1 MADDTPANDPSVGS
15 SPRGPAAATSAPAEA
30 TPPTAVP
37 VPEHVQGQGQGDTIE
52 VDSEFSGDTDSAI
65 GLGDVQSFT
74 TSVASSIYNY
84 TYENG
89 RRYHAYRDGAYLFPN
104 DDAEQD
110 RLDML
115 HHIFKL
121 VLRGNLF
128 KAPIT
133 EPLQQVLDFGTGTGI
148 WAIDLADEHPS
159 ARVQGTDLSP
169 IQPEW
174 VPPNLKFVVDD
185 CESEWPDDE
194 HASYDLVH
202 GRSMSGSIANW
213 STLFGE
219 AFQSL
224 KPGGWLE
231 MQEFDVWF
239 RSEEGELPA
248 DSKIMEWQQYLDQ
261 ASLMF
266 GKRLNIANQFKEK
279 MIGVGF
285 EDVRDDI
292 IKVPIGAWPKDRR
305 LKEQGRWL
313 QAQMLDSIEP
323 ISLGYCHRILKWSE
337 VKTQVFMAGVRNE
350 FLNNKTHLFVY
361 CHFIYG
367 RRP

>member
-1 MADDTPANDPSVGS
+1 
-15 SPRGPAAATSAPAEA
+15 
-30 TPPTAVP
+30 
-37 VPEHVQGQGQGDTIE
+37 Q
-52 VDSEFSGDTDSAI
+52 
-65 GLGDVQSFT
+65 
-74 TSVASSIYNY
+74 
-84 TYENG
+84 NG
-89 RRYHAYRDGAYLFPN
+89 RRYHAYREGEYLFPN
-104 DDAEQD
+104 DESEQN

-121 VLRGNLF
+121 VLGGNLF
-128 KAPIT
+128 KAPIN
-133 EPLQQVLDFGTGTGI
+133 EPLQRVLDFGTGTGI
-148 WAIDLADEHPS
+148 WAIDLADENP
-159 ARVQGTDLSP
+159 ATQVQGTDLSP
-169 IQPEW
+169 IQPIW

-185 CESEWPDDE
+185 CESSWPEED
-194 HASYDLVH
+194 HSIYDFVH

-213 STLFGE
+213 SALFTE
-219 AFQSL
+219 ALQAL

-248 DSKIMEWQQYLDQ
+248 DSKIAEWQSYLDQ

-266 GKRLNIANQFKEK
+266 GKRLNVANEFKEK
-279 MIGVGF
+279 MIEVGF

-292 IKVPIGAWPKDRR
+292 IKVPIGAWPKDLR

-323 ISLGYCHRILKWSE
+323 ISLGYCSRILKWSDA
-337 VKTQVFMAGVRNE
+337 KTQVFMAGVRNE
-350 FLNNKTHLFVY
+350 FLNHKTHLFVY
-361 CHFIYG
+361 CHFIHG